1 MRLDPKYFNLF
12 LVACGVLTLIV
23 IIFGTIRYVSN
34 QQETFKENLAE
45 TELSEHYFMEYASDD
60 SLSIAQFSGEPVV
73 IHFWSTWSGKSL
85 EINEMLREF
94 KSDNEELVVIAAAAR
109 DGEELILEYMEEHSL
124 PFYFVNGTD
133 IYLDLLVPGLPSQ
146 IMINRNGEVV
156 DTQVG
161 ADVDQ
166 LLQKLEQLVSGNE

>member
-1 MRLDPKYFNLF
+1 MRLDPKHFNLF

-23 IIFGTIRYVSN
+23 IVFGTIRYVSN

-45 TELSEHYFMEYASDD
+45 TDLSEHYFMEYASDD
-60 SLSIAQFSGEPVV
+60 SLSISQFSGEPVV
-73 IHFWSTWSGKSL
+73 IHFWSTWSGKSM
-85 EINEMLREF
+85 EINEVLREF
-94 KSDNEELVVIAAAAR
+94 KSESEELIVVAAAAR
-109 DGEELILEYMEEHSL
+109 DGEELVTEYINEHSF

-146 IMINRNGEVV
+146 IMIDRNGDVV

-161 ADVDQ
+161 ADSEQ
-166 LLQKLEQLVSGNE
+166 LLQKLELLVSGKE

>member
-1 MRLDPKYFNLF
+1 MRLDPKHFNLF
-12 LVACGVLTLIV
+12 LVVCGLLTLIV
-23 IIFGTIRYVSN
+23 IIFGTIMYVSN

-45 TELSEHYFMEYASDD
+45 TNLSEHYFMKYASDD

-85 EINEMLREF
+85 EINEILKEF
-94 KSDNEELVVIAAAAR
+94 KSENEELVVIAAAAR
-109 DGEELILEYMEEHSL
+109 DGEELILEYMNDHKL
-124 PFYFVNGTD
+124 PFYYVNGTE

-146 IMINRNGEVV
+146 ILINRNGEVF

-161 ADVDQ
+161 ANIDE
-166 LLQKLEQLVSGNE
+166 LLQKLEVLLSGKE